1 MPISAMLSAVLMSLL
16 SPGPA
21 TTEIKC
27 SECLPLMV
35 SSKVHDV
42 GPGQERRAI
51 LDAVREANADL
62 NDVVAIVFL
71 VEKLCS
77 DGTHA
82 YFRGRVRL
90 RDGGGPVDAASWGE
104 CEQEPQD
111 AVLEALL
118 ELKHGRWRAIK
129 SNRCADDVLFSEEE
143 LKRYRILL
151 RDE

>member
-1 MPISAMLSAVLMSLL
+1 MLFPVMLSAVLMSF
-16 SPGPA
+16 PTTGVTTA
-21 TTEIKC
+21 TFKC
-27 SECLPLMV
+27 SVCLPV
-35 SSKVHDV
+35 TAQNKVHDV
-42 GPGQERRAI
+42 GPGPERRAL

-62 NDVVAIVFL
+62 NDLVAIVFL
-71 VEKLCS
+71 VERLRS
-77 DGTHA
+77 DGHHA

-118 ELKHGRWRAIK
+118 EFKQGQWRAIK